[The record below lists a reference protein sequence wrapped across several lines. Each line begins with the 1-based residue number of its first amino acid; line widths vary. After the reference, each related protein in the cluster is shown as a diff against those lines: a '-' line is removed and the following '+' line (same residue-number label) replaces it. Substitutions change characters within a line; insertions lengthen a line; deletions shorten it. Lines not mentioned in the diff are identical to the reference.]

1 MGKFICLDKH
11 EVVID
16 RDDYE
21 RLIRLSK
28 KRNVFID
35 VQGGVAVVNWDKT
48 DNLVKVTIK
57 DHD

>member
-28 KRNVFID
+28 TRNVFID
-35 VQGGVAVVNWDKT
+35 VQG
-48 DNLVKVTIK
+48 
-57 DHD
+57 

>member
-16 RDDYE
+16 RDAYE
-21 RLIRLSK
+21 ELLRLRK
-28 KRNVFID
+28 TRNVFID
-35 VQGGVAVVNWDKT
+35 VKGGVATVDWKKT
-48 DNLVKVTIK
+48 DNLVRVRIK